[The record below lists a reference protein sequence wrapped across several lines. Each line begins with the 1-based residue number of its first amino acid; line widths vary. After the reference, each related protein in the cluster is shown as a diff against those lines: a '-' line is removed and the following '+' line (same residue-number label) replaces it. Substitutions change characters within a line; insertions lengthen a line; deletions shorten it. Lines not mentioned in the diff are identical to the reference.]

1 MMAINSG
8 HPAVSLEAAYVC
20 ERRFGIDG
28 MTSDVAQ
35 RIQHSRTTE
44 DQAEDADKLCCQ
56 GKTR

>member
-1 MMAINSG
+1 MMATNSG

-28 MTSDVAQ
+28 MTPNVAQ

-44 DQAEDADKLCCQ
+44 GPAEGADKLCCQ